1 MIRSMT
7 GFGRG
12 EYSDGKRNV
21 ICEIRTVNHRY
32 ADISVKMPKRYSF
45 AEEKI
50 KALIKERV
58 RRGKVEVSI
67 IVENLT
73 EGDITIRLN
82 SPVAQQY
89 IENLKE
95 LKERYGLTGEIDL
108 KLVSS
113 MPDVLKAIPDV
124 EDEEEVTAVI
134 CESVKAAVSRL
145 DEMRTTEGA
154 KLAED
159 LLMRGELIRE
169 IVKKIEKRA
178 PLVAEEYREKLEARI
193 RELVEDKVDIPADRI
208 LVEAAVFADKANIT
222 EELVRLDSHMI
233 QLKAFRTE
241 SGEGT
246 VGKKLDFLVQEM
258 NREANTIGSKAND
271 LEITSLMLETKSEIE
286 KIREQ
291 VQNIE

>member
-1 MIRSMT
+1 MIKSMT

-12 EYSDGKRNV
+12 EFSDGKRNV
-21 ICEIRTVNHRY
+21 ICEIKTVNHRY

-50 KALIKERV
+50 KNQIKEQMK
-58 RRGKVEVSI
+58 RGKADVSI

-73 EGDITIRLN
+73 EGDITVKLN
-82 SPVAQQY
+82 TPVAEQY
-89 IENLKE
+89 IENLRE
-95 LKERYGLTGEIDL
+95 LKNSYELAGEIDL
-108 KLVSS
+108 RLVSS
-113 MPDVLKAIPDV
+113 MPDVLKVIPDV

-134 CESVKAAVSRL
+134 CRAVDIAAKNL
-145 DEMRTTEGA
+145 DEMRIVEGG

-159 LLMRGELIRE
+159 LLMRGDLIRE
-169 IVKKIEKRA
+169 IVKKIEVRA
-178 PLVAEEYREKLEARI
+178 PLVAKEYREKLEARI
-193 RELVEDKVDIPADRI
+193 KELVEDKVDIPEDRI
-208 LVEAAVFADKANIT
+208 LIEAAVFADKANIT
-222 EELVRLDSHMI
+222 EELVRLDSHML
-233 QLKAFRTE
+233 QLKSFLTE
-241 SGEGT
+241 SDGT

>member
-193 RELVEDKVDIPADRI
+193 REFVEDKVDIPADRI

-233 QLKAFRTE
+233 QLKAFLTE

>member
-1 MIRSMT
+1 MIKSMT

-12 EYSDGKRNV
+12 EFSDGKRNV
-21 ICEIRTVNHRY
+21 ICEIKTVNHRY

-45 AEEKI
+45 AEETI
-50 KALIKERV
+50 KTRIKEQMK
-58 RRGKVEVSI
+58 RGKADVSI

-73 EGDITIRLN
+73 EGDITVKLN
-82 SPVAQQY
+82 TPVAEQY

-95 LKERYGLTGEIDL
+95 LKGTYELAGDIDL

-113 MPDVLKAIPDV
+113 MPDVLKVIPDV

-134 CESVKAAVSRL
+134 CKAVEIAAGKL
-145 DEMRTTEGA
+145 DEMRAVEGE

-159 LLMRGELIRE
+159 LLMRGDIIRD
-169 IVKKIEKRA
+169 IVKKIEVRA
-178 PLVAEEYREKLEARI
+178 PLVAKEYREKLEARI
-193 RELVEDKVDIPADRI
+193 KELVEDKVDISEDRI
-208 LVEAAVFADKANIT
+208 LIEAAVFADKANIT
-222 EELVRLDSHMI
+222 EELVRLDSHMM
-233 QLKAFRTE
+233 QLKSFLTE
-241 SGEGT
+241 SKGT